1 MENPLQ
7 VLAAAPFFRRVV
19 WHARRLSRQVDR
31 RFFLQL
37 SIAVVGVVALAATL
51 VTVIEKPISVN
62 SFVNSFYWAVTTIFG
77 QGDASFVT
85 SPGGWLISWL
95 LVLFGVGMLTAITGA
110 LLAFIIEVLLKE
122 GQGMGASGLRDH
134 IVVCGWNATARD
146 LIRELQTDEYKQKIV
161 LIHDAERS
169 PADSDVYFVRGSSTN
184 AEDLRRAGIAEAS
197 AAIICPEDGTDE
209 ADMHSIL
216 TVLAIESIAP
226 EVRTVVEVNNPMHV
240 EHFRRAE
247 VDELLVTSKLASRLM
262 ARSALYPGLSSLVTD
277 IVSGG
282 DGSELY
288 RVMLPEE
295 YAGLRVDEASARLR
309 AEHEATLLAIGR
321 AGTTHTNPGTDFT
334 IEVGDD
340 AVVVAL
346 SLGTL
351 HPLEPAEADGLE
363 GALPTTP
370 VPSAVPVEGPA

>member
-1 MENPLQ
+1 MKNPLQ

-169 PADSDVYFVRGSSTN
+169 PADSEVYFVRGSSTN

-197 AAIICPEDGTDE
+197 SAIICPEDGTDE

-321 AGTTHTNPGTDFT
+321 SGTTHTNPATDFT

-346 SLGTL
+346 SLGAL

-370 VPSAVPVEGPA
+370 LPSAVPVEGPA